1 MEVINARYKELCS
14 TPSDINEHLP
24 VLRGYAAR
32 SSTVAEFGV
41 RGIVSTWALL
51 KGLAEGLLS
60 NDEKRLVCVDVEA
73 IPGID
78 EVAEL
83 AATVGVELQF
93 LQGDSAK
100 LSLPFDVDLLFID
113 TWHVYGH
120 LKRELAAHCFKA
132 RRFIIMHDTTVDAE
146 EGETL
151 RMGWDPAAQAE
162 DSGYPIEEITRGLWP
177 AVEEF
182 LAEHREWELAERYT
196 NNNGM
201 TILRRK

>member
-60 NDEKRLVCVDVEA
+60 DEDKRLVCVDVEA

-78 EVAEL
+78 RVAEL
-83 AATVGVELQF
+83 AADVGVELHF

-100 LSLPFDVDLLFID
+100 LTLPFDVDLLFIVSAAGPEV
-113 TWHVYGH
+113 TRTGRNGYFKMRRTPATPGYGH
-120 LKRELAAHCFKA
+120 ALTVCRDHYQQNSRDVFEKLPRSGGGPCFAKVLA
-132 RRFIIMHDTTVDAE
+132 
-146 EGETL
+146 
-151 RMGWDPAAQAE
+151 P
-162 DSGYPIEEITRGLWP
+162 
-177 AVEEF
+177 
-182 LAEHREWELAERYT
+182 
-196 NNNGM
+196 
-201 TILRRK
+201 